1 MQRPAG
7 DIGDDALPLRGRE
20 PIDLAHLRRCTAGDD
35 VLGQEIIALFHRNAS
50 AMVVR
55 IAAASDAD
63 GRRQAGH
70 SLKGSALAVGAWEV
84 ARLASAVEAAADD
97 PEAVARYVG
106 ELMRALERTRSFAER
121 LF

>member
-7 DIGDDALPLRGRE
+7 DIGDDAPLRGRE

-50 AMVVR
+50 ATVVR
-55 IAAASDAD
+55 IAAAGDAEE
-63 GRRQAGH
+63 RRQASH

-84 ARLASAVEAAADD
+84 ARLASAVEVAADD
-97 PEAVARYVG
+97 AEAVARYVG
-106 ELMRALERTRSFAER
+106 ALRRALERTRSFAER
-121 LF
+121 LS

>member
-1 MQRPAG
+1 MQRSAG
-7 DIGDDALPLRGRE
+7 DLSHDALLLCGSE

-50 AMVVR
+50 AMVAQ
-55 IAAASDAD
+55 IAAASEAE
-63 GRRQAGH
+63 GRREAGH
-70 SLKGSALAVGAWEV
+70 SLKGSALAVGAWDV
-84 ARLASAVEAAADD
+84 ARLAAAVEAAADD

-106 ELMRALERTRSFAER
+106 SLMRALERTRSFAQR